1 MSSPESLPAL
11 ISNAASRL
19 LAAKDSAEVLEAKHL
34 AEAALHYAKVTK
46 AANETHA
53 DCLRM
58 IVRAEMRMADEID
71 RGQSKGEIAAHGGD
85 RSKVRTPDL
94 ESLGV
99 SKQRVVEWRQIRDA
113 GPEKVEKA
121 ISTALKEGRTP
132 TKSDIR
138 RQVTLDPDIQAE
150 AEAAAR
156 DVEIE
161 RDERIALSGSGELVT
176 ENERL
181 KAQIGLLDRRIASL
195 QRDNESLKYREKMWR
210 QRALDAGWKERANA

>member
-1 MSSPESLPAL
+1 MTTPESLPAL
-11 ISNAASRL
+11 ISKASARL

-58 IVRAEMRMADEID
+58 IMRAEMRMANEID
-71 RGQSKGEIAAHGGD
+71 RGQANGEIAGHGGD

-99 SKQRVVEWRQIRDA
+99 SKQRVAEWRQVRDA

-121 ISTALKEGRTP
+121 IANALKEGRAP
-132 TKSDIR
+132 TKNDIR
-138 RQVTLDPDIQAE
+138 RQVTLDPEFQAE

-156 DVEIE
+156 DIEIE
-161 RDERIALSGSGELVT
+161 RDERIATSGAGALAD
-176 ENERL
+176 ENTKL
-181 KAQIGLLDRRIASL
+181 TKQVSMLTRRIAGLLEEAS
-195 QRDNESLKYREKMWR
+195 SLKQQVKI
-210 QRALDAGWKERANA
+210 WKERALSAGWKGRQNA